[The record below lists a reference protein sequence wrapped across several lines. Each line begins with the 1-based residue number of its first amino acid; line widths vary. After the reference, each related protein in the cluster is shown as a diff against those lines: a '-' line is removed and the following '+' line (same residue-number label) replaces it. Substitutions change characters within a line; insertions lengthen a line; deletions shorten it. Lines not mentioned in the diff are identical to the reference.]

1 MSSNRLACTAQAE
14 EDLIEIWSH
23 IALDSIRAAD
33 RLLDQ
38 LDEKSHMLA
47 EHDLRRLHSPHAC
60 GCQERCAV
68 SRRQHAVHTVLD
80 CPIKVLF

>member
-1 MSSNRLACTAQAE
+1 LACTAQAE

-47 EHDLRRLHSPHAC
+47 DNPRL
-60 GCQERCAV
+60 GMERADIVQSC
-68 SRRQHAVHTVLD
+68 RL
-80 CPIKVLF
+80 P